1 MAQRAN
7 VTSIDAVDDFAAAL
21 LAFKQEATGVL
32 EGLEQQIERAV
43 QWIQQDQRQYWKHEL
58 RRSEQQLQEAK
69 INLQRCLTF
78 KRIGDHRPSCI
89 EEKRAVERAKR
100 RHQLCR
106 EKNELVRR
114 WSLSISRA
122 VFEYKAGVGE
132 LGQWLETDAA
142 RSVGLLKR
150 IAQTL
155 EEYVA
160 AQSSPEAAKALERL
174 PWTDEGER
182 RQHQRLGPEEE
193 EEAEERA
200 EQDEGEREEAVVEE
214 DSPQQPERS
223 AEAAE
228 ANDGDD
234 GSRGQ
239 EDGSEDGVSS

>member
-1 MAQRAN
+1 
-7 VTSIDAVDDFAAAL
+7 
-21 LAFKQEATGVL
+21 
-32 EGLEQQIERAV
+32 V
-43 QWIQQDQRQYWKHEL
+43 QWIQQEQRQYWKHEL

-78 KRIGDHRPSCI
+78 KRIGEHRPSCI

-100 RHQLCR
+100 RQQLCR

-160 AQSSPEAAKALERL
+160 AQSSPEAAEALKRL
-174 PWTDEGER
+174 PWTDEREAKPGR
-182 RQHQRLGPEEE
+182 AGDEEE
-193 EEAEERA
+193 EEEQQHEEREEEREKAVAEERSPGRA
-200 EQDEGEREEAVVEE
+200 EQPERTAEAGEREGV
-214 DSPQQPERS
+214 S
-223 AEAAE
+223 
-228 ANDGDD
+228 
-234 GSRGQ
+234 GSR
-239 EDGSEDGVSS
+239 EDGSEEGGSS